1 MKIREVIKPVA
12 PVGVA
17 DAQSEALKQ
26 IEADVRKRKAIMRV
40 TKASAAT
47 CGADEK
53 SGPWVRRD
61 VSPAFDVHRLGAFS
75 QLAEHGSQ
83 QDDQK

>member
-1 MKIREVIKPVA
+1 MKVVEVIKPVA

-40 TKASAAT
+40 TKARENLTKAQQ
-47 CGADEK
+47 
-53 SGPWVRRD
+53 
-61 VSPAFDVHRLGAFS
+61 S
-75 QLAEHGSQ
+75 QSELQ
-83 QDDQK
+83 NKNN